1 MLWDARNTT
10 FAWKPVVR
18 RRGHNRERV
27 GGRLSP
33 VFLGTSNRV
42 LDDFC
47 VLSESMNALMRDAK
61 DGTLDVNFDEA
72 MCAYSLP

>member
-1 MLWDARNTT
+1 MWVVDYP
-10 FAWKPVVR
+10 PV
-18 RRGHNRERV
+18 
-27 GGRLSP
+27 
-33 VFLGTSNRV
+33 LGTSNRV